1 VKNVRK
7 YEALLILVPNLEEEA
22 RNQLLDRFKGIVEKD
37 GTITNIDEWG
47 TRKLAYEINNY
58 KEGYYVVMNF
68 ETTQDVV
75 KELDR
80 VSRISDSV
88 MRHMIIREDE

>member
-1 VKNVRK
+1 VRK
-7 YEALLILVPNLEEEA
+7 YEAMLILVPNLEEEN
-22 RNQLLDRFKGIVEKD
+22 RNQLLDRFKGIIEKD

-47 TRKLAYEINNY
+47 TRKLAYEIENY

-68 ETTQDVV
+68 EANPDVV

-80 VSRISDSV
+80 VCRISDSV
-88 MRHMIIREDE
+88 VRHMIIKEDE

>member
-1 VKNVRK
+1 VRK